1 MKEQL
6 ITINAEI
13 GQPVTSSIDVAKHFC
28 KRHDHVLRDIEAL
41 KEGVPNFGETFFKST
56 YTNFQNKQTYPMY
69 LMNRDGFTLL
79 AMGFTGRE
87 ALAWKVKY
95 IEAFNQMERQL
106 QNERLRAAAGPKQD
120 ARLLEAQSRLMNSRT
135 EQAKLLISLA
145 DKAYQ
150 DYDRSCLY
158 GCAVAVLGG
167 KEITGRRIDS
177 IAGEGCTPYL
187 WLKE

>member
-1 MKEQL
+1 MTETLVSFDK
-6 ITINAEI
+6 TN
-13 GQPVTSSIDVAKHFC
+13 GQPVTSSRNVAKRFGKEH
-28 KRHDHVLRDIEAL
+28 KNVLQTI
-41 KEGVPNFGETFFKST
+41 
-56 YTNFQNKQTYPMY
+56 QNLSAENSAVCQMFYAREYLDSKNRTQPEY

>member
-1 MKEQL
+1 MTETLVSFDK
-6 ITINAEI
+6 TN
-13 GQPVTSSIDVAKHFC
+13 GQPVTSSIDVAKRFG
-28 KRHDHVLRDIEAL
+28 
-41 KEGVPNFGETFFKST
+41 KEHRNVIQSIKNISAENSAVTQMFFKSE
-56 YTNFQNKQTYPMY
+56 YTAGTGKTYPMY

-87 ALAWKVKY
+87 ALAWKVRY

-177 IAGEGCTPYL
+177 IAGEGHTPYL